1 MNTLDMFSLKGKSAV
16 ITGGAGLLGL
26 SFAQALADAGAN
38 VALCDFEFERCLSQ
52 SKAVTGTTAIALR
65 ADVTDRDSVHSMF
78 ETARSQF
85 GTVDI
90 LVNGAYRHI
99 STSFEDRGLE
109 DFEAILRV
117 NLTGVFLCCQEAAR
131 LMKGQGKGVIINI
144 GSIYGVVS
152 ADPGI
157 YGDSGLNSPEV
168 YAASKGGVI
177 QLTRYLAIHLAK
189 YNIRVN
195 TISPGGIFNNQ
206 PEEFLEKYAR
216 KSPLSRMARADELK
230 GALVFLASD
239 ASSYVTG
246 HNLMVDG
253 GWTAW

>member
-1 MNTLDMFSLKGKSAV
+1 MNTMDLFSLKGKAAIV
-16 ITGGAGLLGL
+16 TGAAGLLGL
-26 SFAQALADAGAN
+26 FFAQALADAGAN
-38 VALCDFEFERCLSQ
+38 VALCDLDFGRCFEKSRI
-52 SKAVTGTTAIALR
+52 VTGTNAIAVQ
-65 ADVTDRDSVHSMF
+65 ADVTDKESVRSMF
-78 ETARSQF
+78 EKVQSEF
-85 GTVDI
+85 GRVDI

-99 STSFEDRGLE
+99 ATSFEDRRLD

-117 NLTGVFLCCQEAAR
+117 NLTGVFLCCQQATEF
-131 LMKGQGKGVIINI
+131 MKEQGKGVIINM

-152 ADPGI
+152 ADPRI

-177 QLTRYLAIHLAK
+177 HLTRYLAVHLAK

-195 TISPGGIFNNQ
+195 SISPGGIFNNQ
-206 PEEFLEKYAR
+206 PEEFLEKYAI
-216 KSPLSRMARADELK
+216 KTPLGRMARADELK
-230 GALVFLASD
+230 GALVFLASE

-253 GWTAW
+253 GFTIW